1 MLCALIATSL
11 IAPARTLNIL
21 FLGNSHTSFNN
32 LTGMVEGLIESD
44 GSGRSV
50 NVKTHSGAFLNDISQ
65 NPQVRQDIQSGQWHV
80 LVLQGAKL
88 SNSHKY
94 QYDHSGGAELAK
106 LAKKHKMDALLFAEW
121 PRRGWN
127 ETGYILDQ
135 YKMISK
141 PSGAS
146 IVPICVAWDAVLK
159 QRPNDVFWASDGNHA
174 APAGSFVAAATI
186 AAWLAEPKSKT
197 STYTPQGIDSKLSAV
212 IKTVAKQTV
221 DKYK

>member
-1 MLCALIATSL
+1 MVEALIE
-11 IAPARTLNIL
+11 N
-21 FLGNSHTSFNN
+21 
-32 LTGMVEGLIESD
+32 D
-44 GSGRSV
+44 GSAREV
-50 NVKTHSGAFLNDISQ
+50 NVKIHSGAFLNDISQ
-65 NPQVRQDIQSGQWHV
+65 NPQVRQDILSGRWHV

-106 LAKKHKMDALLFAEW
+106 LAKKQKMEALLFAEW

-146 IVPICVAWDAVLK
+146 IVPICVAWDAILK
-159 QRPNDVFWASDGNHA
+159 LRPGDVFWASDGNHA
-174 APAGSFVAAATI
+174 APAGSFIAAATL
-186 AAWLAEPKSKT
+186 AAWLAAPNSKT
-197 STYTPQGIDSKLSAV
+197 STYTPPGIDPKLSAT
-212 IKTVAKQTV
+212 IKAVAKQTV
-221 DKYK
+221 DRYK